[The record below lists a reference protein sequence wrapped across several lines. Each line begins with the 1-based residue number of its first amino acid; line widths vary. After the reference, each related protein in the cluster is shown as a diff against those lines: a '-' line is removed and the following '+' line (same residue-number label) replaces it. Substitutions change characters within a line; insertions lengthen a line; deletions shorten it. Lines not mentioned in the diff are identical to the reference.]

1 MIQQY
6 ILPAIGG
13 AVILLLLFGFI
24 RRNVKDFISV
34 LFDLPEETTEEK
46 YDMKGENHE

>member
-1 MIQQY
+1 MFQQF

-13 AVILLLLFGFI
+13 VLILALLFGFI

-34 LFDLPEETTEEK
+34 LFDLPEESSDEK
-46 YDMKGENHE
+46 EKAD

>member
-34 LFDLPEETTEEK
+34 LFDQPEKSTDEK
-46 YDMKGENHE
+46 EKAD

>member
-34 LFDLPEETTEEK
+34 LFDLPEESPDEK
-46 YDMKGENHE
+46 EKAD

>member
-34 LFDLPEETTEEK
+34 LFDQPEESTDEK
-46 YDMKGENHE
+46 EKAD

>member
-34 LFDLPEETTEEK
+34 LFDQPEETDSEK
-46 YDMKGENHE
+46 YEKGETHE

>member
-13 AVILLLLFGFI
+13 AVILFLLFGFI

-34 LFDLPEETTEEK
+34 LFDQPEESPDEK
-46 YDMKGENHE
+46 EKAD

>member
-34 LFDLPEETTEEK
+34 LFDKPEELPDEK
-46 YDMKGENHE
+46 EKAD

>member
-13 AVILLLLFGFI
+13 AVILFLLFGFI

-34 LFDLPEETTEEK
+34 LFDQPEESTDEK
-46 YDMKGENHE
+46 EKAD

>member
-13 AVILLLLFGFI
+13 ALIVALLAVV
-24 RRNVKDFISV
+24 RRNFKDLLSV
-34 LFDLPEETTEEK
+34 LFDLPEDSDEREK
-46 YDMKGENHE
+46 TD

>member
-6 ILPAIGG
+6 ILLAIGG

-34 LFDLPEETTEEK
+34 LFDLPEESDSEK
-46 YDMKGENHE
+46 YEKGEIHE

>member
-24 RRNVKDFISV
+24 RRNVKDYISV
-34 LFDLPEETTEEK
+34 LFDLPEESTDEK
-46 YDMKGENHE
+46 EKAD

>member
-34 LFDLPEETTEEK
+34 LFDQPEETTDEK
-46 YDMKGENHE
+46 EKAD